1 MLSMEHR
8 VIFPGN
14 EHHTAAFAV
23 QGVYSG
29 GEQII
34 VIVQPSGTFSKH
46 GKSGTRLFLGVQYKP
61 SRHWIKPFCSVAPQQ
76 GQLIDLP
83 PQVSMRS
90 DSQMRLSR

>member
-46 GKSGTRLFLGVQYKP
+46 GKSGNRLFFGRPVQAVPALDKAFLQRCAAAGAAHRPSSSGVD
-61 SRHWIKPFCSVAPQQ
+61 A
-76 GQLIDLP
+76 L
-83 PQVSMRS
+83 
-90 DSQMRLSR
+90 